1 MALEEKS
8 KQMTGIERPD
18 RSVQIDDL
26 LNQRTVPELHRLA
39 AKISVK
45 GVTKL
50 RKTELIQAVK
60 AALLK
65 KERLREALYPLE
77 PAEWNVFQRAAAS
90 EQGAVVRTE
99 LEACPQLQWLG
110 YLCLYRHEGI
120 LYYAVPEEVREVY
133 QELLQDGFRADKR
146 RGDLIH
152 AYAAA
157 AVNLYGA
164 ILQDDFLDIF
174 NWQNGKKLTEKE
186 LSPVLSRHID
196 YGCDYVLWKD
206 FLVHNAFEDNKF
218 RDVPDLLERVG
229 DKPRY
234 IPEKRELLKYADP
247 DYFEPCLAAVQ
258 MEHYLKEN
266 AGLPKLMVE
275 EVMSELH
282 FAILLEAAPM
292 ERMEILRAFDV
303 DVPGEKIQDV
313 LDMLS
318 GMANG
323 TRLWSNNGYT
333 PDELFDLL
341 ERKQLRTIPPKA
353 VKIGRND
360 PCPCGSGRKFKKCCG
375 R

>member
-65 KERLREALYPLE
+65 KERLREPLYPLE

-186 LSPVLSRHID
+186 LFPVLSRHID

-234 IPEKRELLKYADP
+234 IPEKR
-247 DYFEPCLAAVQ
+247 
-258 MEHYLKEN
+258 
-266 AGLPKLMVE
+266 VE